1 MPVKNVLIF
10 LTNGNLLVSKSY
22 GFQEKDMMILTGLL
36 SAFENLTDDL
46 GEGEI
51 KNIIMHQHQI
61 LMEIEKDI
69 CFALFID
76 QDDDPAQGKLIL
88 DTMINAFFT
97 IYKGTELII
106 PGRLVEV
113 SEFNPFLKVLDE
125 LVILKNVF
133 SILEASAKKLTL
145 YQILD
150 LYRRDFTPEASEY
163 DIWQATRTLVRKE
176 KIVKSDEQEG
186 VTFRKKGEIL
196 SKFKF
201 KLKD

>member
-61 LMEIEKDI
+61 LMEIEQDI

-76 QDDDPAQGKLIL
+76 QDDDPKQGKFIL
-88 DTMINAFFT
+88 DIMINAFFT
-97 IYKGTELII
+97 IYKGSTLII
-106 PGRLVEV
+106 PGRLVEA
-113 SEFNPFLKVLDE
+113 SEFNPFIRILDE
-125 LVILKNVF
+125 LVVLKNVF
-133 SILEASAKKLTL
+133 AILQASSKKLSIR
-145 YQILD
+145 QILD
-150 LYRRDFTPEASEY
+150 LYRRDYTPEITEY
-163 DIWQATRTLVRKE
+163 DIWQTTNILVRKE
-176 KIVKSDEQEG
+176 KIVRSDEDEG
-186 VTFRKKGEIL
+186 IMFRKKGEIL